1 MSESLILLIYFLPLL
16 GVVFNALGYAFW
28 PTKLIKRLATL
39 MMAGAFASAAYITYL
54 FFQLPAA
61 EQVITQN
68 VWNWI
73 EYGTFKI
80 SLGYLIDPLSL
91 LMVVMITGI
100 SFLIH
105 LYSLAYMEHEEGQK
119 RYFIFL
125 SLFTLSMLVLVTAP
139 NFLQMFL
146 GWEGVGLCSY
156 LLIGHYF
163 QKPSAAGAAKKA
175 FVVNRIGDLGLIIA
189 IALIAIQFNSLDFA
203 TVFGG
208 IKNNFLAGDWL
219 MTTLAALMFLAVI
232 GKSAQFPLHVW
243 LPDAMEG
250 PTPVSALIHA
260 ATMVTAGIF
269 LMIRASVIFQL
280 APLVLTIISIV
291 GCITALGAAL
301 LAMVQYDLKKVLAYS
316 TVSQLGYMALAC
328 GVGAYSAAFFHLL
341 THAFFKAV
349 LFLGAGSVIY
359 ALHHEQDMRKM
370 GGLYKKMPVTFV
382 TFLIGALALSGFP
395 GTAGFFSKDEILA
408 QSFLSPNGHF
418 LFWAVGLITA
428 GLTAFYM
435 FRALTMVFLRKN
447 NSELIEEAK
456 ESPWQMGLPLIILAI
471 GSLIVGYINI
481 PRSLGG
487 SLWLEHFLEPAFKFV
502 HEEIPFIQTIPD
514 YGMEH
519 FLLGLTTVVVLYLLF
534 IGIRFYRTKPEIP
547 KKVSARFPSLTKI
560 LKHQYYLDAFYY
572 KAIVQPGKKL
582 SHSLERFNHHADLWV
597 DRSVDRLNYLSTS
610 LSKVASGDTG
620 QYLIYFGIGT
630 VVLLFILLV
639 RS

>member
-1 MSESLILLIYFLPLL
+1 MFETMLLIYALPLS
-16 GVVFNALGYAFW
+16 GIIFNVLGYAFW
-28 PTKLIKRLATL
+28 PSRLITRVSTL
-39 MMAGAFASAAYITYL
+39 LMLGAFGSAVYTAYL

-61 EQVITQN
+61 EQMITQN
-68 VWNWI
+68 LFNWI
-73 EYGTFKI
+73 EWGTFKI
-80 SLGYLIDPLSL
+80 SLGFLLDPLAL
-91 LMVVMITGI
+91 LMALMITGI

-105 LYSLAYMEHEEGQK
+105 LYSLSYMEHEDGQK

-189 IALIAIQFNSLDFA
+189 IVLIAIQFNSVDFA
-203 TVFGG
+203 TVFAG
-208 IKNNFLAGDWL
+208 IKNNFLTGDWL
-219 MTTLAALMFLAVI
+219 MTTLAALMFLAVV

-280 APLVLTIISIV
+280 APLVLTVIAII

-328 GVGAYSAAFFHLL
+328 GVGAYSTAFFHLL

-382 TFLIGALALSGFP
+382 SFLIGALALSGFP

-408 QSFLSPNGHF
+408 QSFLSPSGHF
-418 LFWAVGLITA
+418 LFWGVGLITA

-447 NSELIEEAK
+447 NSELIEETK
-456 ESPWQMGLPLIILAI
+456 ESPWQMGLPLIILAV
-471 GSLIVGYINI
+471 GSIVTGYLNI

-487 SLWLEHFLEPAFKFV
+487 NLWLEHLLEPTFKFV

-519 FLLGLTTVVVLYLLF
+519 FLLGLTTVVVFYLLF
-534 IGIRFYRTKPEIP
+534 IGVRFYRTKLDIP
-547 KKVSARFPSLTKI
+547 KKVSNRFPGLTKV
-560 LKHQYYLDAFYY
+560 LRHQYYLDAFYL
-572 KAIVQPGKKL
+572 KAIVQPGKKF
-582 SHSLERFNHHADLWV
+582 SVSLDRFNHRADQWI
-597 DRSVDRLNYLSTS
+597 DRWANNLQHFSGT
-610 LSKVASGDTG
+610 LSKAVNGETNT
-620 QYLIYFGIGT
+620 YLIYFGLGLL
-630 VVLLFILLV
+630 VLLFLLMIGG
-639 RS
+639 

>member
-1 MSESLILLIYFLPLL
+1 
-16 GVVFNALGYAFW
+16 
-28 PTKLIKRLATL
+28 
-39 MMAGAFASAAYITYL
+39 
-54 FFQLPAA
+54 
-61 EQVITQN
+61 
-68 VWNWI
+68 
-73 EYGTFKI
+73 
-80 SLGYLIDPLSL
+80 
-91 LMVVMITGI
+91 
-100 SFLIH
+100 
-105 LYSLAYMEHEEGQK
+105 
-119 RYFIFL
+119 
-125 SLFTLSMLVLVTAP
+125 
-139 NFLQMFL
+139 
-146 GWEGVGLCSY
+146 VGLCSY

-163 QKPSAAGAAKKA
+163 HKPSAAGAAKKA

-189 IALIAIQFNSLDFA
+189 IVLIAIQFNTLDFNL
-203 TVFGG
+203 VFSG
-208 IKNNFLAGDWL
+208 IKNNFLTGDWL

-280 APLVLTIISIV
+280 APLVLTVISVV
-291 GCITALGAAL
+291 GCVTALGAAM

-382 TFLIGALALSGFP
+382 TFLVGALALSGFP

-447 NSELIEEAK
+447 NSDLIDETK
-456 ESPWQMGLPLIILAI
+456 ESPWQMGLPLIILAM
-471 GSLIVGYINI
+471 GSIVTGYLNI

-487 SLWLEHFLEPAFKFV
+487 SLWLEHFLAPTFQFV

-534 IGIRFYRTKPEIP
+534 IGVRFYRTKLDIP
-547 KKVSARFPSLTKI
+547 KKVSNRFPGFTKI
-560 LKHQYYLDAFYY
+560 LRHQYYLDTFYL
-572 KAIVQPGKKL
+572 KTIVQPRY
-582 SHSLERFNHHADLWV
+582 S
-597 DRSVDRLNYLSTS
+597 
-610 LSKVASGDTG
+610 
-620 QYLIYFGIGT
+620 
-630 VVLLFILLV
+630 
-639 RS
+639 